1 METETET
8 LVADLRRMIDQ
19 LLRLI
24 DEKDSI
30 HQQLIDTYYKEV
42 EKNIA
47 LEKELKLLRGY

>member
-1 METETET
+1 METET
-8 LVADLRRMIDQ
+8 LVADLRRTIVN

-24 DEKDSI
+24 DEKDALSKMR
-30 HQQLIDTYYKEV
+30 TEYYYKEV